1 MKQEGTP
8 AGLAAIEFWE
18 TLIHESGLGVNQ
30 LCQIIE
36 PAAEQCQHSR
46 RVVPGLAT
54 GLEKDVD
61 AGAQPFQGTR
71 VTRNEVVES
80 RARIWMAADLVPHG
94 RDSSDLRRD
103 REAI

>member
-1 MKQEGTP
+1 M
-8 AGLAAIEFWE
+8 AAIEFGE
-18 TLIHESGLGVNQ
+18 TLVHECGIGVNQ
-30 LCQIIE
+30 LCQTIE

-61 AGAQPFQGTR
+61 AGAQSFQGTR
-71 VTRNEVVES
+71 VRRNEVVES
-80 RARIWMAADLVPHG
+80 RAWIWMAADARTRG